1 MIKKSW
7 QNYFGKNEKIYVFK
21 CTRCKYEDPVPSWL
35 LEECGGFTPL
45 KKIPK
50 KDFKM
55 TCPRC
60 GRDTMEYK
68 VENKK
73 VEL

>member
-1 MIKKSW
+1 MYILNAYVLNFLRHFQKLLT
-7 QNYFGKNEKIYVFK
+7 VFK

-68 VENKK
+68 NDNV
-73 VEL
+73 

>member
-68 VENKK
+68 NDNV
-73 VEL
+73 

>member
-7 QNYFGKNEKIYVFK
+7 HNDIGKNEKIYVFK
-21 CTRCKYEDPVPSWL
+21 CTICKYEDPVPSWL

-45 KKIPK
+45 KKIHK

-68 VENKK
+68 NDNV
-73 VEL
+73 